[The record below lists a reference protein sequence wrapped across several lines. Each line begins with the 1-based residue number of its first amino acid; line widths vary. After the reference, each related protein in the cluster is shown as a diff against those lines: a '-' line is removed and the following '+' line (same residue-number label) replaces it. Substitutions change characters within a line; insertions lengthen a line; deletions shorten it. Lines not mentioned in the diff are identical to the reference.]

1 MHPTRVNASKTRLV
15 ICVALLVLLIV
26 AALAIP
32 GCSKDGQQNRGAEQ
46 AVTSAVSPTPTPTP
60 TPVAS
65 PPVPVGTPERVGDT
79 IIVIK
84 GSSAD
89 IQFDTTYYK
98 EAVDIQRKFVSKGVT
113 LDYID
118 VEPTAGSGTP
128 TRCDLPDPKSKIII
142 DTSPE
147 DKDRIRINGKEDRVE
162 LKFDR
167 FAFTTCSDA
176 SYNFCNVDNHV
187 YIVWIDKRI
196 CKACNPE
203 DKCKVTLHTQ

>member
-1 MHPTRVNASKTRLV
+1 MHPTTSSSSKTKFAV
-15 ICVALLVLLIV
+15 CVALLILVIV
-26 AALAIP
+26 AALAIS
-32 GCSKDGQQNRGAEQ
+32 GCNRDGQQSRSAEQ
-46 AVTSAVSPTPTPTP
+46 AATTVASPTPTP

-65 PPVPVGTPERVGDT
+65 PSPAGTPERVGDT

-84 GSSAD
+84 DSSAD
-89 IQFDTTYYK
+89 IKFDTAFYK
-98 EAVDIQRKFVSKGVT
+98 EAIDIQRKFVSKDVK

-147 DKDRIRINGKEDRVE
+147 DKDRIRITGKETQVE

-176 SYNFCNVDNHV
+176 TYNFCNADNHV
-187 YIVWIDKRI
+187 WVVWIDKRV
-196 CKACNPE
+196 CKACTPE
-203 DKCKVTLHTQ
+203 DKCKVSLHTQ